1 LELRAKVTSH
11 RALESDTLHIGLAK
25 RQTGP

>member
-1 LELRAKVTSH
+1 VAS
-11 RALESDTLHIGLAK
+11 AK